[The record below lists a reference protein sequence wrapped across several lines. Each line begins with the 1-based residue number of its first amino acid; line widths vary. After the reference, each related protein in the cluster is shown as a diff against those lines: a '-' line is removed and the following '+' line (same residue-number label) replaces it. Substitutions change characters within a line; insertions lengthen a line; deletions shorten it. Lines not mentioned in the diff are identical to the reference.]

1 MKKTHQA
8 FWGFGLAG
16 VLTGAMLMGIGLVG
30 ADEVARMASGY
41 GLMMIG
47 AALYL
52 LAGLKVREHL
62 GRRARVST
70 RLASISAATSGTS
83 GNTAAISARS

>member
-1 MKKTHQA
+1 MKRTHPA
-8 FWGFGLAG
+8 LWGFGLAG
-16 VLTGAMLMGIGLVG
+16 VVTGALLTAVGLVG
-30 ADEVARMASGY
+30 ADEIARMAGGY

-52 LAGLKVREHL
+52 LAGLKLREQL

-70 RLASISAATSGTS
+70 RLASISAPVRATTGRTV
-83 GNTAAISARS
+83 TVSARS

>member
-1 MKKTHQA
+1 MKRTHPA
-8 FWGFGLAG
+8 VWGFGLAG
-16 VLTGAMLMGIGLVG
+16 VVIGAILTTIGIVG
-30 ADEVARMASGY
+30 ADDVARVAGGY

-52 LAGLKVREHL
+52 LAGLKLREQL

-70 RLASISAATSGTS
+70 RLATISTPASGTAS
-83 GNTAAISARS
+83 STTAISARS

>member
-1 MKKTHQA
+1 MKRTHPA

-16 VLTGAMLMGIGLVG
+16 VLTGGILTTIGLVG
-30 ADEVARMASGY
+30 TDEIARMAGGY

-52 LAGLKVREHL
+52 LAGLKLREQL
-62 GRRARVST
+62 GRRARVSM
-70 RLASISAATSGTS
+70 RLASISARTNSAASSTATV
-83 GNTAAISARS
+83 SARS